1 MKKKIA
7 LVSSFALGSL
17 LVVGQFTF
25 AEKPENNTGMM
36 NGNGMDNMMN
46 MMNGKGMEKMMEAMK
61 SPEGQNMMKACGEFM
76 ESSLM
81 EK

>member
-46 MMNGKGMEKMMEAMK
+46 GKGMEKMMEAMK
-61 SPEGQNMMKACGEFM
+61 SPEGQNMMKACGELM
-76 ESSLM
+76 ESSMM

>member
-7 LVSSFALGSL
+7 FVSSFALASL

-25 AEKPENNTGMM
+25 AETPENNSDMM
-36 NGNGMDNMMN
+36 NGSGMGN
-46 MMNGKGMEKMMEAMK
+46 MMEAMN
-61 SPEGQNMMKACGEFM
+61 SPEGQKMMKACGNFM
-76 ESSLM
+76 ESSMM

>member
-7 LVSSFALGSL
+7 FVSSFALASL

-25 AEKPENNTGMM
+25 AEKPENNLDMM
-36 NGNGMDNMMN
+36 NGSGMGN
-46 MMNGKGMEKMMEAMK
+46 MMEAMN
-61 SPEGQNMMKACGEFM
+61 SPEGQKMMKACGDFM
-76 ESSLM
+76 ESSMM